1 MQISPESNEIGPGNA
16 YTLMTEPQQER
27 QEAPPNLLAAL
38 WRYRWA
44 VVLPALLGLVVGF
57 VIYLQMPDV
66 YRSTTRLMVETDQ
79 SPALDSVTGALV
91 GGVPSVEIVQSQLFS
106 DQAIRTAYNDARM
119 VPFHADFPGGLA
131 EFANIVVEHEALEL
145 EAEVNDLKIAK
156 SVVMLLHFDSQDE
169 ELSEAVVK
177 SFSNALQ
184 SFYNSKHKSSRGKLL
199 EYMVHATDD
208 LNPAMTDMKE
218 RYRNFRTE
226 APLQWDA
233 SGGAINPHREQ
244 QAFLLAR
251 RAEIN
256 EALRQLKTEAAAVNA
271 VTQATEEP
279 EVALAVISHLLEKE
293 IPLAGLSSQRAS
305 FGQEDATLGM
315 VGVDRDLVP
324 LMVQKSSMEAEF
336 GSEHPQVRSLEKQIV
351 GLRKELH
358 VIVETQTKRVAELL
372 DASETRKRKSAE
384 AITAIQQGLA
394 TQIQMAAA
402 QIKELDAQIAIE
414 TTNAAKL
421 SEFEFANADLI
432 SEIEQQRSL
441 MDELQDQMARVE
453 LTEES
458 SETRVL
464 ELTAPT
470 QAYLVSPILY
480 QNLGIGLFLGLLV
493 GAGMAFLLEKNS
505 NTFRDA
511 EEIAEVVGAP
521 VLTHLPF
528 FKGRVRKGKNE
539 VSPFD
544 SFDSHLAVIHSPAS
558 VVSEAIRSC
567 RTSIF
572 FETAGIKG
580 GKVIQVTSPLP
591 ADGKSTIA
599 GNLACSIAQSG
610 KSTILVDC
618 DLRRPQLTDNFGISD
633 EVGLTD
639 ILDGR
644 CELTDATHDTPIS
657 TLKVIPSGPIPA
669 NPAEALTLPDM
680 SHLLEMLR
688 EKYDFVIIDSPPLL
702 LVTDPSIL
710 ASYVD
715 GVLLAIKV
723 RRKSKPNARESTKIL
738 NGVGANILGVVV
750 NNSDESGKSDGY
762 RGHGYYRYGRQ
773 ASRYRRSGQKSGY
786 YSSNNGRSGEPL
798 AVSGRLDS
806 RGSAGGRTD
815 YGVLSND
822 LGSPDES

>member
-1 MQISPESNEIGPGNA
+1 
-16 YTLMTEPQQER
+16 
-27 QEAPPNLLAAL
+27 
-38 WRYRWA
+38 
-44 VVLPALLGLVVGF
+44 
-57 VIYLQMPDV
+57 
-66 YRSTTRLMVETDQ
+66 
-79 SPALDSVTGALV
+79 
-91 GGVPSVEIVQSQLFS
+91 
-106 DQAIRTAYNDARM
+106 
-119 VPFHADFPGGLA
+119 
-131 EFANIVVEHEALEL
+131 
-145 EAEVNDLKIAK
+145 
-156 SVVMLLHFDSQDE
+156 MLLHFDSHDE
-169 ELSEAVVK
+169 ELSEAAVK
-177 SFSNALQ
+177 SFSKALQ
-184 SFYNSKHKSSRGKLL
+184 SFYNSKHQSSRSKLL
-199 EYMVHATDD
+199 QYMLKATGQ
-208 LNPAMTDMKE
+208 LNPEMIRMKE
-218 RYRNFRTE
+218 RYRNFRSR

-244 QAFLLAR
+244 QAFLFAR

-256 EALRQLKTEAAAVNA
+256 ETLRQIKTEAAAVNA
-271 VTQATEEP
+271 VTRSTEEP
-279 EVALAVISHLLEKE
+279 EVALAVISHLLEKA
-293 IPLAGLSSQRAS
+293 IPLADLSSQRAF
-305 FGQEDATLGM
+305 FGQEDAALNM
-315 VGVDRDLVP
+315 AKVDRDLVP

-336 GSEHPQVRSLEKQIV
+336 GSEHPQVKSLEKQIV

-358 VIVETQTKRVAELL
+358 LIVETQTKRVAELL
-372 DASETRKRKSAE
+372 DASESRKRKSAE

-421 SEFEFANADLI
+421 AEAEFENSDLI

-464 ELTAPT
+464 ELSAPS

-480 QNLGIGLFLGLLV
+480 KNLGIGMFLGLLV

-528 FKGRVRKGKNE
+528 FKGRVRKGSKNE
-539 VSPFD
+539 VGPYD
-544 SFDSHLAVIHSPAS
+544 SFDSRLAVIHSPAS

-567 RTSIF
+567 RTSVF
-572 FETAGIKG
+572 FETAGIEG
-580 GKVIQVTSPLP
+580 GKVIQITSPLP
-591 ADGKSTIA
+591 GDGKSTVA

-610 KSTILVDC
+610 KSTVIVDC

-633 EVGLTD
+633 GIGLTN

-644 CELTDATHDTPIS
+644 CELTDATHDTPIA

-723 RRKSKPNARESTKIL
+723 RRKSKPNAREATKIL

-806 RGSAGGRTD
+806 HGSADGRTD
-815 YGVLSND
+815 SGVLSND
-822 LGSPDES
+822 LGSLDES